1 MCCSVIR
8 IISSNYSTFIVRLSS
23 SLYLCKSSV
32 VPKFIFNR
40 SITCRSG
47 FNSCQMDS
55 NSSYSDMTKIEEGQA
70 KILNDDQD
78 AFYNPIQTFNRD
90 ISIAVIK
97 QFIKTC
103 QKEVSTQCKVRRNLS
118 AAVEKYC
125 NIHSSSYLH
134 AMQKG
139 FTIFEGLSATG
150 LRSIRYALELPKI
163 KAVIANDN
171 NPSSFK
177 CIERNIEYNKI
188 GHVVQPHFGDARM
201 MMYDNSNSLD
211 DQFQVV
217 DIDPYGSP
225 AIFLDA
231 AVQSVSDGG
240 LLCITC
246 TDMAVLCGN
255 HAGSCFA
262 KYGSVSLRS
271 KHCHEMALRIALSS
285 IESNANRYGRYI
297 VPLLSV
303 SVDYYIRVF
312 VRVFYGKT
320 EVNRSASKKS
330 FVFQCTSCDSFYLQ
344 PLGSKADTGNNQN
357 FQPAK
362 FNMENQKCT
371 ECDSKLKL
379 GGPIWSEPIHDLKF
393 TTELLKAVASERN
406 LYKTSNRIIGLLSVI
421 SEEIPDQPLYYVT
434 DSLANS
440 IHSVCIPFLK
450 IRSALLQLGYKVS
463 STHAHKSAFKTDA
476 SNSVVWDVMRCW
488 AKKNP
493 VSKKKLR
500 GPGEKIL
507 QKEPSIEASF
517 DILPGANPES
527 RKLGLVRYQVNPEPN
542 WGPKSKVKKRKHEDS
557 DSNSDDGRS
566 NKQEKSISNKTSN
579 DL

>member
-1 MCCSVIR
+1 
-8 IISSNYSTFIVRLSS
+8 
-23 SLYLCKSSV
+23 
-32 VPKFIFNR
+32 
-40 SITCRSG
+40 
-47 FNSCQMDS
+47 
-55 NSSYSDMTKIEEGQA
+55 MTKIEEGQA

-118 AAVEKYC
+118 AAVE
-125 NIHSSSYLH
+125 
-134 AMQKG
+134 KG

-371 ECDSKLKL
+371 ECDSKLK
-379 GGPIWSEPIHDLKF
+379 
-393 TTELLKAVASERN
+393 
-406 LYKTSNRIIGLLSVI
+406 
-421 SEEIPDQPLYYVT
+421 EIPDQPLYYVT